1 MRLLKVGERFNYN
14 DGEHEILD
22 VILGKDGH
30 VFYVSDIYKDGDRW
44 NIYVGVLDGDTIM
57 PSYAVWD
64 E

>member
-1 MRLLKVGERFNYN
+1 MKILKVGEKFIY
-14 DGEHEILD
+14 DGGEHEILD
-22 VILGKDGH
+22 VIVGKDKH

-44 NIYVGVLDGDTIM
+44 NIYIGILDGDTIM